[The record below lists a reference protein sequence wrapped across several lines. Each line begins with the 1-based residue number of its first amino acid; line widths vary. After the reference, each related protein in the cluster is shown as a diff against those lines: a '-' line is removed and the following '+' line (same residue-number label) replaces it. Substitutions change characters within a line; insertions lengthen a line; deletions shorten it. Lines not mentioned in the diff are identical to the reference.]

1 MKSRSGGLLFFDY
14 FRFIQILNSPDS
26 IFYNPSESTSESASI
41 ALKNL
46 FAMVFPFELFL
57 QAVRC
62 CRHAYIIAYVRYI
75 VKPKTGSICEKI
87 FKQMC

>member
-1 MKSRSGGLLFFDY
+1 ML
-14 FRFIQILNSPDS
+14 PHAT
-26 IFYNPSESTSESASI
+26 SESTSESASI

>member
-1 MKSRSGGLLFFDY
+1 MKSRSGGFLFFAY

-62 CRHAYIIAYVRYI
+62 CRHAYIIAHVRYI
-75 VKPKTGSICEKI
+75 VKPKTGNICEKI